1 MKSKSPTVIPSTCGV
16 GLKDVQA
23 LCTYNQEKQAYM
35 LMRYV
40 LRYTSEWYKHQA
52 TKDKEKE

>member
-1 MKSKSPTVIPSTCGV
+1 
-16 GLKDVQA
+16 
-23 LCTYNQEKQAYM
+23 M

-52 TKDKEKE
+52 TEDKEKKEGIYTLPPETWKEYI